1 MSREYFLED
10 ALHPNGGF
18 TIKVKNDHDCVF
30 CKHCTDIWWD
40 YSNLIYM
47 AGASWARME
56 KRGRTKNILA
66 RNLRRWRNDG

>member
-1 MSREYFLED
+1 MTREYFLED

-18 TIKVKNDHDCVF
+18 TIRVKYDHDCVF

-47 AGASWARME
+47 LRCELDKDGEAWENEEHTCE
-56 KRGRTKNILA
+56 KFEEGM
-66 RNLRRWRNDG
+66 DE